1 MNIFLIVLK
10 EKCKLLDKDGFNG
23 ILMVDLS
30 NVFNHIDHTLL
41 IAKMYACGFDITED
55 ENKLIFQ

>member
-23 ILMVDLS
+23 ILMADLS
-30 NVFNHIDHTLL
+30 NVFNHIDRTLL
-41 IAKMYACGFDITED
+41 IAKMYAYGFDITED

>member
-1 MNIFLIVLK
+1 MA
-10 EKCKLLDKDGFNG
+10 
-23 ILMVDLS
+23 DLS
-30 NVFNHIDHTLL
+30 NVFNHIDRTLL